1 MSKEPSHNKKSMWSS
16 LTFWHQMEATRA
28 QVASKMGKKFLEIRA
43 LISVDMVRE
52 ELLQLQ
58 NNAKELYKCGFIN
71 HNEYTTI
78 VLDIEDWLLIK
89 E

>member
-1 MSKEPSHNKKSMWSS
+1 MELNKLKTD
-16 LTFWHQMEATRA
+16 LTR
-28 QVASKMGKKFLEIRA
+28 K
-43 LISVDMVRE
+43 
-52 ELLQLQ
+52 ELLKLQ

-78 VLDIEDWLLIK
+78 VLDIEGWLSVK

>member
-1 MSKEPSHNKKSMWSS
+1 MELNKLKTE
-16 LTFWHQMEATRA
+16 LTR
-28 QVASKMGKKFLEIRA
+28 K
-43 LISVDMVRE
+43 
-52 ELLQLQ
+52 ELLKLQ

-71 HNEYTTI
+71 HNEYITI

>member
-1 MSKEPSHNKKSMWSS
+1 MELNKLKTD
-16 LTFWHQMEATRA
+16 LT
-28 QVASKMGKKFLEIRA
+28 KG
-43 LISVDMVRE
+43 

-78 VLDIEDWLLIK
+78 FLDIEDWLLIK